1 MHSSPPKTYDL
12 FGVVSGGHKYSEIS
26 DMSSFVQTA
35 LLIFFLRVVDVSF
48 YILRL
53 LMVMRGRR
61 FYAWLFGFFQASIY
75 ITAAVV
81 VLTNL
86 DNWLNVIGY
95 AAGFATGNVIGMLI
109 EDRLAIGIIHLRVI
123 SPARGSELVEHL
135 RQAGYAVTEF
145 VGRGKDGVVTIFNCH
160 IRRREVSKV
169 TSLITSLDEQAFI
182 TAENVRLV
190 WHGFW
195 RSS

>member
-1 MHSSPPKTYDL
+1 M
-12 FGVVSGGHKYSEIS
+12 
-26 DMSSFVQTA
+26 VQSA
-35 LLIFFLRVVDVSF
+35 LLIFTLRTVDVSF

-61 FYAWLFGFFQASIY
+61 AYAWIFGFFQALIY
-75 ITAAVV
+75 VSAIVV

-95 AAGFATGNVIGMLI
+95 AAGFATGNVVGLMI
-109 EDRLAIGIIHLRVI
+109 EDRLAIGITHLRVI
-123 SPARGSELVEHL
+123 SPRRGNELVEYL
-135 RQAGYAVTEF
+135 RQAGYAVTDLA
-145 VGRGKDGVVTIFNCH
+145 GRGRDGMVTIFNCH
-160 IRRREVSKV
+160 VRRRDSAEV
-169 TSLITSLDEQAFI
+169 TNLIASFDAQAFI
-182 TAENVRLV
+182 TAEDVRLV